1 MFLRKFIAPQFS
13 GVELYDKGYDTGC
26 ELVGKVCSSSVFFQ
40 CEDQK
45 VELLYDILKRVGDSF
60 SQSFPPSISLTL
72 HASPSYLG
80 FFIDDSQ
87 ANVFKSFAAAF
98 ASEASALA
106 GRTNSRGK
114 MGGL

>member
-1 MFLRKFIAPQFS
+1 MLCDR
-13 GVELYDKGYDTGC
+13 GYNTGC
-26 ELVGKVCSSSVFFQ
+26 EPVGKACSSSAFFQ

-87 ANVFKSFAAAF
+87 ANVLKEFAVAF
-98 ASEASALA
+98 SSEASALA
-106 GRTNSRGK
+106 GRTNIRGK
-114 MGGL
+114 TGGL